1 MSVYAVTIVVG
12 LLAALTLLQLAL
24 AAGAPLGHLA
34 WGGQHRVLPSRLRI
48 GSVVAVA
55 IYAVTAWLSLE
66 RVGAISVLPLIVA
79 EIGIWIVTAQLFLGI
94 PLNLLSRS
102 EAERWTMTPIVLI
115 LALAMLALALR
126 L

>member
-1 MSVYAVTIVVG
+1 LSVYAVTIVVG

-55 IYAVTAWLSLE
+55 IYAVTAWLALE

-79 EIGIWIVTAQLFLGI
+79 EIGIWIVTAQLLLGI

-115 LALAMLALALR
+115 LSLAMLALALR